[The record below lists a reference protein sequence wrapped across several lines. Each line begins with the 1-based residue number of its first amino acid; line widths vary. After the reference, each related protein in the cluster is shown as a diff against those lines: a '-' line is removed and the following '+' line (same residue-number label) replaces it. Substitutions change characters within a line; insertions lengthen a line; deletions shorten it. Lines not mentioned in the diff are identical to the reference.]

1 MRPSDY
7 KCPSCGSRWVDHHG
21 LKTTCEHLQ
30 MVRKCLYEV
39 HRMAVEHRKARERI
53 MPTALARM
61 VKNTLI
67 KTERLAPMPRGVA

>member
-1 MRPSDY
+1 
-7 KCPSCGSRWVDHHG
+7 
-21 LKTTCEHLQ
+21 